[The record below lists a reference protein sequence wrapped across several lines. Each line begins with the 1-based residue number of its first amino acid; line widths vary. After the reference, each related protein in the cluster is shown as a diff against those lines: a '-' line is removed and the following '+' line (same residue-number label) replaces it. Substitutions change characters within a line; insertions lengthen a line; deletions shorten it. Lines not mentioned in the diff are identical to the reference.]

1 MVGKAEQLGA
11 PSTPAGVTVSAG
23 AAALVVLGTAQ
34 LLIAL
39 DYSVVYVA
47 LPSIEDE
54 LRFGSAAL
62 PWVVSAYAVPFA
74 GFLLVCG
81 RLVDLF
87 GARRM
92 LIGALWVIAVSSL
105 GAGLSGSAAQLL
117 VARGM
122 QGLGAAALAPS
133 TLALLTGTFP
143 PGRARTRALAVWS
156 TTGASGLTVGVL
168 GGGVVTDAAS
178 WRWAFWSAVP
188 LALSALLLA
197 HFAFRGDRAATAAR
211 GPVAWAGAVLVT
223 LGVLFLAIGMTRA
236 SEGGRLNADF
246 FVPLLLAGV
255 CIAFLVHRE
264 RRAHVRLIP
273 PDLFRNRRFS
283 TATLLAALFMGSFG
297 AEFYLLTLLLQEDKG
312 YTPFAAGL
320 AFVPLAAAAP
330 VGSAVTGRLIGRLG
344 ERHTL
349 AVGFAGGGA
358 GLFVLTAA
366 SADIPYA
373 WAILPALLVSG
384 IGQGIAYTATF
395 TLGTGAIPEQQQG
408 VGSGM
413 ITMVQY
419 FGGSVG
425 LAILVLVLRSSLPD
439 QQFVKGF
446 LLLGCL
452 AVFAAAAGCAV
463 LPRTG
468 GTSNANLKGG
478 LRD

>member
-1 MVGKAEQLGA
+1 MSKAEQLGTS
-11 PSTPAGVTVSAG
+11 STPVGATASAG
-23 AAALVVLGTAQ
+23 AGALVVLGTAQ

-47 LPSIEDE
+47 LPSIEED

-92 LIGALWVIAVSSL
+92 LIGALWMIAVSSL
-105 GAGLSGSAAQLL
+105 GAGLADSAAQLL

-133 TLALLTGTFP
+133 TLSLLTGTFP
-143 PGRARTRALAVWS
+143 PGPARTRALAVWS
-156 TTGASGLTVGVL
+156 TTGASGLTAGVL

-178 WRWAFWSAVP
+178 WRWVFWSAVP

-197 HFAFRGDRAATAAR
+197 HFAFRSDRTTTAAR
-211 GPVAWAGAVLVT
+211 GPVGWTGAVLVT
-223 LGVLFLAIGMTRA
+223 LGVLFLAIGMTRV
-236 SEGGRLNADF
+236 SEGGQLNTGF
-246 FVPLLLAGV
+246 FVPLLLAGA
-255 CIAFLVHRE
+255 CIALLVHQE
-264 RRAHVRLIP
+264 RRANVRLIP
-273 PDLFRNRRFS
+273 PHLFRNRRFS

-297 AEFYLLTLLLQEDKG
+297 AEFYLLTLLLQEDRG

-349 AVGFAGGGA
+349 AIGFAGGGA
-358 GLFVLTAA
+358 GLFILTVA
-366 SADIPYA
+366 SADIPYT
-373 WAILPALLVSG
+373 WAILPALLMSG
-384 IGQGIAYTATF
+384 VGQGIAYTATF
-395 TLGTGAIPEQQQG
+395 ALGTGAIPEQQQG

-425 LAILVLVLRSSLPD
+425 LSILVLVLRSSSLD
-439 QQFVKGF
+439 RQFVNGF
-446 LLLGCL
+446 ILLGCL
-452 AVFAAAAGCAV
+452 AAFAAAAGYAL

-468 GTSNANLKGG
+468 TSNADLKGG
-478 LRD
+478 FRDR

>member
-1 MVGKAEQLGA
+1 M
-11 PSTPAGVTVSAG
+11 
-23 AAALVVLGTAQ
+23 VLGTAQ

-47 LPSIEDE
+47 LPSIDE
-54 LRFGSAAL
+54 ELGFGSATLA
-62 PWVVSAYAVPFA
+62 WVVSAYAVPFA

-105 GAGLSGSAAQLL
+105 GAGLAGNAAQLL
-117 VARGM
+117 AARGV

-133 TLALLTGTFP
+133 TLALLTSTFP
-143 PGRARTRALAVWS
+143 PGRGRTRALTVWS

-178 WRWAFWSAVP
+178 WRWVFWAVVP
-188 LALSALLLA
+188 LALFALVLA
-197 HFAFRGDRAATAAR
+197 HFALRGDRAAAVAR
-211 GPVAWAGAVLVT
+211 GPVGWAGAVLVT
-223 LGVLFLAIGMTRA
+223 LGVLFLATGMTRA
-236 SEGGRLNADF
+236 SEGGPLDAGF
-246 FVPLLLAGV
+246 VVPLLLAGV

-264 RRAHVRLIP
+264 RRADVKLIP
-273 PDLFRNRRFS
+273 PNLLRNRRFS
-283 TATLLAALFMGSFG
+283 TAALLAALFMGSFG
-297 AEFYLLTLLLQEDKG
+297 AEFYLLTLLLQEDKS

-320 AFVPLAAAAP
+320 AFVPLAVAAP
-330 VGSAVTGRLIGRLG
+330 VGSAVTGRLIKRLG

-349 AVGFAGGGA
+349 AVGFAGGGV
-358 GLFVLTAA
+358 GLFVLMAA
-366 SADIPYA
+366 PADIPYA

-384 IGQGIAYTATF
+384 MGQGIAYTATF
-395 TLGTGAIPEQQQG
+395 ALGTGSIPEQQQG
-408 VGSGM
+408 VGSGL

-452 AVFAAAAGCAV
+452 AAFAAAAGYAL
-463 LPRTG
+463 LPRI
-468 GTSNANLKGG
+468 GTSNAHPKGG
-478 LRD
+478 LRGP

>member
-1 MVGKAEQLGA
+1 MGIAEQRGA
-11 PSTPAGVTVSAG
+11 SSTAAGATAPAGVG
-23 AAALVVLGTAQ
+23 ALVVLATAQ

-47 LPSIEDE
+47 LPSIDEE

-81 RLVDLF
+81 RMADLF

-105 GAGLSGSAAQLL
+105 GAGLADSAAQLL
-117 VARGM
+117 VARGV

-133 TLALLTGTFP
+133 TLALLTSTFP
-143 PGRARTRALAVWS
+143 LGRARTRALAVWS

-188 LALSALLLA
+188 LALSAVLLT
-197 HFAFRGDRAATAAR
+197 HFVFRAERTATPVR
-211 GPVAWAGAVLVT
+211 GPVGWAGAVLVT
-223 LGVLFLAIGMTRA
+223 LGVLFLATGMTRA
-236 SEGGRLNADF
+236 SEGGWLSAAF
-246 FVPLLLAGV
+246 LVPLLLAV
-255 CIAFLVHRE
+255 ACIGLLVHRE
-264 RRAHVRLIP
+264 RRAVVRLIP
-273 PDLFRNRRFS
+273 PALLHNRRFS
-283 TATLLAALFMGSFG
+283 TATLLAALFMASFG
-297 AEFYLLTLLLQEDKG
+297 AEFYLLTLVLQEDKG
-312 YTPFAAGL
+312 YTPLAAGL
-320 AFVPLAAAAP
+320 AFIPLAAAAP
-330 VGSAVTGRLIGRLG
+330 VGSAVTGRLMGSLG
-344 ERHTL
+344 ERLTF
-349 AVGFAGGGA
+349 AIGFGGGGA
-358 GLFVLTAA
+358 GLLVLMAA

-373 WAILPALLVSG
+373 WAILPGLLVSG

-395 TLGTGAIPEQQQG
+395 ALGTASIPEQQQG
-408 VGSGM
+408 VGSGL

-425 LAILVLVLRSSLPD
+425 LAILVIVLRSSSPD

-446 LLLGCL
+446 LLLGCVAAF
-452 AVFAAAAGCAV
+452 AVAAVYA
-463 LPRTG
+463 LLSRTG
-468 GTSNANLKGG
+468 IPNGPPKGDPRG
-478 LRD
+478 R

>member
-1 MVGKAEQLGA
+1 M
-11 PSTPAGVTVSAG
+11 
-23 AAALVVLGTAQ
+23 
-34 LLIAL
+34 LIAL

-47 LPSIEDE
+47 LPSMDEE

-92 LIGALWVIAVSSL
+92 LIGALWVIAASSL
-105 GAGLSGSAAQLL
+105 GAGLAGGAAQLL

-143 PGRARTRALAVWS
+143 PGPARTRALAVWS

-178 WRWAFWSAVP
+178 WRWVFWSAVP

-197 HFAFRGDRAATAAR
+197 HFVFRSDRTAAAAG
-211 GPVAWAGAVLVT
+211 GPVGWAGAVLVT
-223 LGVLFLAIGMTRA
+223 PGVLFLAIGMTCA
-236 SEGGRLNADF
+236 SEGLNAG
-246 FVPLLLAGV
+246 VLMCLLLAGA
-255 CIAFLVHRE
+255 CITLLVHRE
-264 RRAHVRLIP
+264 RRANVRLIP

-344 ERHTL
+344 ERHTVAL
-349 AVGFAGGGA
+349 GFAGGGV
-358 GLFVLTAA
+358 GLFILTAA
-366 SADIPYA
+366 SADIPYT

-384 IGQGIAYTATF
+384 VGQGIAYTATF
-395 TLGTGAIPEQQQG
+395 ALGTGAIPEQQQG
-408 VGSGM
+408 VGSGI

-425 LAILVLVLRSSLPD
+425 LSILVLVLRSSSLD
-439 QQFVKGF
+439 QQSVNGF
-446 LLLGCL
+446 ILLGCL
-452 AVFAAAAGCAV
+452 AAFAAAAGYAL
-463 LPRTG
+463 LPRT
-468 GTSNANLKGG
+468 GTSNANLKGN
-478 LRD
+478 LRDR